1 MVVTPKVSHSKPPVI
16 DTHAH
21 LTDRAFAESLPALV
35 ESARAAGLVNIGVIG
50 FDAVTSSAACGL
62 AEQYPGFL
70 FASVGIQPNS
80 AAEAGPDDWAVI
92 EQLAKHPHVRAL
104 GETGIDLYWKDTP
117 LDVQQDYFGRHIELA
132 KSTKLPLVIHL
143 RESGRQIVDQ
153 LRGDVAGSRITGV
166 MHSYTGDLEICREC
180 LDMGLYISFAGMVT
194 FKKSEELRAIAAFV
208 PADRLLVETDSP
220 YLSPEPHRG
229 KRPNEPARVVHTL
242 EIIAKTRGVP
252 YAQLAFQTTEN
263 AKRLFKLA

>member
-1 MVVTPKVSHSKPPVI
+1 MPKPPVI

-21 LTDRAFAESLPALV
+21 LTDASFAESLPRII
-35 ESARAAGLVNIGVIG
+35 ENARSAGLINIGVIG
-50 FDAVTSSAACGL
+50 FDALTSRAACVL
-62 AEQYPGFL
+62 AEQFPRYL

-80 AAEAGPDDWAVI
+80 VSEAGPDDWAAI
-92 EQLAKHPHVRAL
+92 EQLATQPHVRAL

-117 LDVQQDYFGRHIELA
+117 LDLQRDYFDRHIELA

-143 RESGRQIVDQ
+143 RESGQQIVDQ
-153 LRGDVAGSRITGV
+153 LRPHATSSDVIGV
-166 MHSYTGDLEICREC
+166 MHSFTGDLQTCRDC
-180 LDMGLYISFAGMVT
+180 LDLGLYISFAGMVT

-242 EIIAKTRGVP
+242 EVIAKTRGVP
-252 YAQLAFQTTEN
+252 FAQLALQTTEN
-263 AKRLFKLA
+263 AKRLFKLP